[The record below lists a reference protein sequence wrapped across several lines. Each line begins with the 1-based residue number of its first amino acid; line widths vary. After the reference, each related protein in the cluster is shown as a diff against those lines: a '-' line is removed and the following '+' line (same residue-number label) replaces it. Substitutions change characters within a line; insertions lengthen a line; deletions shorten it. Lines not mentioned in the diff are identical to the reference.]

1 MGLSRA
7 EPAVRLSFAQGQ
19 PYGATEV
26 VVGLVLGAFFISA
39 SQKWLK
45 GAGEIEFADMKGAD
59 ARKMLLMVRARIHVV
74 TPLGYMLSCN
84 LWLKNFCPPRC
95 RSGS

>member
-1 MGLSRA
+1 M
-7 EPAVRLSFAQGQ
+7 
-19 PYGATEV
+19 
-26 VVGLVLGAFFISA
+26 VVGLVAGALFISA

-59 ARKMLLMVRARIHVV
+59 ARKMLLMVRSV
-74 TPLGYMLSCN
+74 TSAESCTLAFASATPDH
-84 LWLKNFCPPRC
+84 LWANFPRR